1 MTRIKI
7 CGLSRVE
14 DAIAAAAADFIGL
27 VFAPGQRQVSPDKA
41 RRLAEAFRRLSPVPE
56 VVGVFVNSPVD
67 EVNRIANFCLLDRVQ
82 LSGNED
88 GDYCRRIERPI
99 IKVVHV
105 TATTEADHIL
115 GELEAIRRLGLEN
128 EPVYMLDTRISGAF
142 GGSGQVFDWRLA
154 AATAARF
161 PVVIAGGL
169 SPDNVGQLI
178 RQVRP
183 WAVDVSSG
191 VETNSHKDT
200 AKIMNFIAAVRN
212 ADRETEDSS
221 LATG

>member
-7 CGLSRVE
+7 CGLSGVE
-14 DAIAAAAADFIGL
+14 DAIAGADFIGL
-27 VFAPGQRQVSPDKA
+27 VFAPGRRQISPDKA
-41 RRLAEAFRRLSPVPE
+41 RQLAEAFRRLSPVPE

-67 EVNRIANFCLLDRVQ
+67 EVNRTAAYCLLDRVQ

-88 GDYCRRIERPI
+88 GDYCRRIERPL

-105 TATTEADHIL
+105 AATTEAGHIL
-115 GELEAIRRLGLEN
+115 EELEALRRLGLEN
-128 EPVYMLDTRISGAF
+128 EPIYMLDTKTGGAF

-154 AATAARF
+154 AAAAARF

-169 SPDNVGQLI
+169 SPANVGRLI
-178 RQVRP
+178 EQVRP

-191 VETNSHKDT
+191 VETNGLKDT
-200 AKIMNFIAAVRN
+200 AKIREFIEAVRN
-212 ADRETEDSS
+212 ADKETEDSS

>member
-7 CGLSRVE
+7 CGLSRME
-14 DAIAAAAADFIGL
+14 DAIAGADFIGL
-27 VFAPGQRQVSPDKA
+27 VFAPGRRQVSLDKA

-67 EVNRIANFCLLDRVQ
+67 EVNRTAAYCLLDRVQ

-105 TATTEADHIL
+105 AATTEADHIL
-115 GELEAIRRLGLEN
+115 KELEAIRRLELEN
-128 EPVYMLDTRISGAF
+128 DPIYMLDTKTGAAF
-142 GGSGQVFDWRLA
+142 GGSGRVFDWRLA
-154 AATAARF
+154 AAAAARF
-161 PVVIAGGL
+161 PVLIAGGL
-169 SPDNVGQLI
+169 SPANVSRLI
-178 RQVRP
+178 EQVRP

-191 VETNSHKDT
+191 VETNGRKDT
-200 AKIMNFIAAVRN
+200 AKIMNFIEAVRN
-212 ADRETEDSS
+212 ADKETEDSS

>member
-1 MTRIKI
+1 M
-7 CGLSRVE
+7 
-14 DAIAAAAADFIGL
+14 
-27 VFAPGQRQVSPDKA
+27 
-41 RRLAEAFRRLSPVPE
+41 PE

-67 EVNRIANFCLLDRVQ
+67 EVNHTAAYCLLDRVQ

-105 TATTEADHIL
+105 AATTKANHIL
-115 GELEAIRRLGLEN
+115 DELEAIRRLELEN
-128 EPVYMLDTRISGAF
+128 EPIYMLDTKTGGAF
-142 GGSGQVFDWRLA
+142 GGSGRVFDWRLA
-154 AATAARF
+154 AVAAARF

-169 SPDNVGQLI
+169 SPANVSRLI
-178 RQVRP
+178 KQVKP

-191 VETNSHKDT
+191 VETNGHKDA
-200 AKIMNFIAAVRN
+200 AKIREFIEAVRN

>member
-7 CGLSRVE
+7 CGLSGVE
-14 DAIAAAAADFIGL
+14 NSIAGADFIGL
-27 VFAPGQRQVSPDKA
+27 VFAPGRRQVSPDKA
-41 RRLAEAFRRLSPVPE
+41 RQLAEAFRQLSPVPE

-67 EVNRIANFCLLDRVQ
+67 EVNRTATYCNLDRVQ

-105 TATTEADHIL
+105 AATTEADHIL
-115 GELEAIRRLGLEN
+115 EKLEAIRRLGLEN
-128 EPVYMLDTRISGAF
+128 EPIYMLDTKTGAAF
-142 GGSGQVFDWRLA
+142 GGSGRVFDWRLA
-154 AATAARF
+154 AVAAARF

-169 SPDNVGQLI
+169 SPANVSQLI
-178 RQVRP
+178 EQVRP

-191 VETNSHKDT
+191 VETNCHKDA
-200 AKIMNFIAAVRN
+200 AKIREFIEAVRN

>member
-7 CGLSRVE
+7 CGLSGVE
-14 DAIAAAAADFIGL
+14 DAIAGADFIGL
-27 VFAPGQRQVSPDKA
+27 VFAPGRRQISPDKA
-41 RRLAEAFRRLSPVPE
+41 RQLAEAFKRLSPVPE

-67 EVNRIANFCLLDRVQ
+67 EVNRTAAYCLLDRVQ

-88 GDYCRRIERPI
+88 GDYCRRIERPL

-105 TATTEADHIL
+105 AATTEADHIL
-115 GELEAIRRLGLEN
+115 EELEALRRLGLEN
-128 EPVYMLDTRISGAF
+128 EPIYMLDTKTGGAF

-154 AATAARF
+154 AAAAARF

-169 SPDNVGQLI
+169 SPANVGRLI
-178 RQVRP
+178 EQVKP

-191 VETNSHKDT
+191 VETNGLKDA
-200 AKIMNFIAAVRN
+200 AKIMNFIEAVRN
-212 ADRETEDSS
+212 ADKETEDSN

>member
-7 CGLSRVE
+7 CGLSGVE
-14 DAIAAAAADFIGL
+14 DAIAGADFIGL
-27 VFAPGQRQVSPDKA
+27 VFAPGRRQVSPDKA
-41 RRLAEAFRRLSPVPE
+41 RQLAEAFRRLSPVPE

-67 EVNRIANFCLLDRVQ
+67 EVNRTAAYCLLDRVQ

-88 GDYCRRIERPI
+88 GDYCRRIERPL

-105 TATTEADHIL
+105 AATTEADHIL
-115 GELEAIRRLGLEN
+115 EELEALRRLVLEN
-128 EPVYMLDTRISGAF
+128 EPIYMLDTKTGGAF

-154 AATAARF
+154 AAAAARF
-161 PVVIAGGL
+161 LVVIAGGL
-169 SPDNVGQLI
+169 SPANVGRLI
-178 RQVRP
+178 EQVRP

-191 VETNSHKDT
+191 VETNGHKDA
-200 AKIMNFIAAVRN
+200 AKIREFIEAVNN
-212 ADRETEDSS
+212 ADEETENSS

>member
-7 CGLSRVE
+7 CGLSGVE
-14 DAIAAAAADFIGL
+14 DAIAGADFIGL
-27 VFAPGQRQVSPDKA
+27 VFAPGRRQVSPDKA

-67 EVNRIANFCLLDRVQ
+67 EVNRTAAYCLLDKVQ

-88 GDYCRRIERPI
+88 GDYCRRIERPL

-105 TATTEADHIL
+105 AATTEADHIL
-115 GELEAIRRLGLEN
+115 EELEALRRLGLEN
-128 EPVYMLDTRISGAF
+128 EPIYMLDTKTGGAF
-142 GGSGQVFDWRLA
+142 GGSGRVFDWRLA
-154 AATAARF
+154 AVAAARF

-169 SPDNVGQLI
+169 SPSNVSRLI
-178 RQVRP
+178 EQVRP

-191 VETNSHKDT
+191 VETNGHKDA
-200 AKIMNFIAAVRN
+200 AKIREFIKAVRN
-212 ADRETEDSS
+212 ADKETEDSS

>member
-7 CGLSRVE
+7 CGLSGVE
-14 DAIAAAAADFIGL
+14 DAIAGADFIGL
-27 VFAPGQRQVSPDKA
+27 VFAPGRRQISPDKA
-41 RRLAEAFRRLSPVPE
+41 RQLAEAFRRLSPVPE

-67 EVNRIANFCLLDRVQ
+67 EVNRTAAYCLLDRVQ

-88 GDYCRRIERPI
+88 GDYCRRIERPL

-105 TATTEADHIL
+105 AATTEADHIL
-115 GELEAIRRLGLEN
+115 EELEALRRLGLEN
-128 EPVYMLDTRISGAF
+128 EPIYMLDTKTGGAF
-142 GGSGQVFDWRLA
+142 GGSGRVFDWRLA
-154 AATAARF
+154 AAAAARF

-169 SPDNVGQLI
+169 SPANVGRLI
-178 RQVRP
+178 EQVRP

-191 VETNSHKDT
+191 VETNGLKDT
-200 AKIMNFIAAVRN
+200 AKIREFIEAVRN
-212 ADRETEDSS
+212 ADKETEDSS

>member
-7 CGLSRVE
+7 CGLSGVE
-14 DAIAAAAADFIGL
+14 DAIAGADFIGL
-27 VFAPGQRQVSPDKA
+27 VFAPGRRQISLDKA

-67 EVNRIANFCLLDRVQ
+67 EVNRTAAYCLLDRGQ

-105 TATTEADHIL
+105 AATTEADHIL
-115 GELEAIRRLGLEN
+115 EELEALRRLGLEN
-128 EPVYMLDTRISGAF
+128 EPIYMLDTKTGGAF

-154 AATAARF
+154 AAAAARF

-169 SPDNVGQLI
+169 SPANVGRLI
-178 RQVRP
+178 EQVRP

-191 VETNSHKDT
+191 VETNGLKDT
-200 AKIMNFIAAVRN
+200 AKIREFIEAVRN
-212 ADRETEDSS
+212 ADKETEDSS

>member
-7 CGLSRVE
+7 CGLSGVE
-14 DAIAAAAADFIGL
+14 DAIAGADFIGL
-27 VFAPGQRQVSPDKA
+27 VFAPGRRQISPDKA
-41 RRLAEAFRRLSPVPE
+41 RQLAEAFRRLSPVPE

-67 EVNRIANFCLLDRVQ
+67 EVNRTAAYCLLDRVQ
-82 LSGNED
+82 LNGNED
-88 GDYCRRIERPI
+88 GDYCRRIERPL

-105 TATTEADHIL
+105 AATTEADHIL
-115 GELEAIRRLGLEN
+115 EELEALRRLGLEN
-128 EPVYMLDTRISGAF
+128 EPIYMLDTKTGGAF

-154 AATAARF
+154 AAAAARF

-169 SPDNVGQLI
+169 SPANVGRLI
-178 RQVRP
+178 EQVRP

-191 VETNSHKDT
+191 VETNGLKDAT
-200 AKIMNFIAAVRN
+200 KIMNFIEAVRN

>member
-14 DAIAAAAADFIGL
+14 DVSAIAGADFVGL
-27 VFAPGQRQVSPDKA
+27 VFAPGRRQVSLDKA
-41 RRLAEAFRRLSPVPE
+41 RRLAEAIRRLSPVPE

-67 EVNRIANFCLLDRVQ
+67 EVNRTAAYCLLDRVQ

-105 TATTEADHIL
+105 AATIEADYIL
-115 GELEAIRRLGLEN
+115 KELEAIRRLGLEN
-128 EPVYMLDTRISGAF
+128 EPIYMLDTKTGAAF

-154 AATAARF
+154 AAAAARF

-169 SPDNVGQLI
+169 SPANVSRLI
-178 RQVRP
+178 EQVKP

-191 VETNSHKDT
+191 VETNGHKDA
-200 AKIMNFIAAVRN
+200 AKIMNFIEAVRN
-212 ADRETEDSS
+212 ADKETEDSS

>member
-14 DAIAAAAADFIGL
+14 DVTAAAAADFIGL
-27 VFAPGQRQVSPDKA
+27 VFAPGRRQVSPDKA
-41 RRLAEAFRRLSPVPE
+41 QRIAESIRQLSPAPE
-56 VVGVFVNSPVD
+56 VVGVFVNSPPD
-67 EVNRIANFCLLDRVQ
+67 EINRIAYFCHLDKVQ

-99 IKVVHV
+99 IKVVHIS
-105 TATTEADHIL
+105 ATTETGHIL
-115 GELEAIRRLGLEN
+115 DELEVLSRLGLEN
-128 EPVYMLDTRISGAF
+128 EPIYMLDTKTGAAF

-154 AATAARF
+154 GVVAARF
-161 PVVIAGGL
+161 PVVVAGGL
-169 SPDNVGQLI
+169 SSANIGQLL

-191 VETNSHKDT
+191 VETNGRKN
-200 AKIMNFIAAVRN
+200 AIKITDFIEAVRN

>member
-7 CGLSRVE
+7 CGLSGVE
-14 DAIAAAAADFIGL
+14 DAIAGADFIGL
-27 VFAPGQRQVSPDKA
+27 VFAPGRRQVSPDKA

-67 EVNRIANFCLLDRVQ
+67 EVNCTAAYCLLDRVQ

-105 TATTEADHIL
+105 AATTEAGHIL
-115 GELEAIRRLGLEN
+115 EELEAIRRLELEN
-128 EPVYMLDTRISGAF
+128 ETIYMLDTKTGGAF
-142 GGSGQVFDWRLA
+142 GGSGRVFDWRLA
-154 AATAARF
+154 AVAAARF

-169 SPDNVGQLI
+169 SPSNVSQLI
-178 RQVRP
+178 EQVRP

-191 VETNSHKDT
+191 VETNGHKDA
-200 AKIMNFIAAVRN
+200 AKIREFIEAVRN
-212 ADRETEDSS
+212 ADKETEDSS

>member
-7 CGLSRVE
+7 CGLSGVE
-14 DAIAAAAADFIGL
+14 DAIAGADFIGL
-27 VFAPGQRQVSPDKA
+27 VFAPGRRQVSLDKA

-67 EVNRIANFCLLDRVQ
+67 EVNRIAEYCLLDRVQ
-82 LSGNED
+82 LSGNEN

-105 TATTEADHIL
+105 AATTKANYIL
-115 GELEAIRRLGLEN
+115 KELEAIRRLGLEN
-128 EPVYMLDTRISGAF
+128 DPIYMLDTKTGAAF

-154 AATAARF
+154 AVAAARF
-161 PVVIAGGL
+161 PVVVAGGL
-169 SPDNVGQLI
+169 SPANVGRLI

-183 WAVDVSSG
+183 WGVDVSSG
-191 VETNSHKDT
+191 VETNGHKDT
-200 AKIMNFIAAVRN
+200 ARIKDFIEAVRN

>member
-1 MTRIKI
+1 VTKIKI

-27 VFAPGQRQVSPDKA
+27 VFAPGRRQVSPYKA
-41 RRLAEAFRRLSPVPE
+41 RRIAEAVRRFSPAPE
-56 VVGVFVNSPVD
+56 VVGVFVNSPAD
-67 EVNRIANFCLLDRVQ
+67 EVNRIAADCLLDRVQ

-105 TATTEADHIL
+105 AATTEAGHIL
-115 GELEAIRRLGLEN
+115 EELESLRRLGLEN
-128 EPVYMLDTRISGAF
+128 EPVYMLDTKTGVAF
-142 GGSGQVFDWRLA
+142 GGSGRVFDWRLA
-154 AATAARF
+154 SVAAASF
-161 PVVIAGGL
+161 PVVVAGGL
-169 SPDNVGQLI
+169 SAANVGQLI
-178 RQVRP
+178 EQVKP

-191 VETNSHKDT
+191 VETNGQKDA
-200 AKIMNFIAAVRN
+200 AKIREFIEAIRN
-212 ADRETEDSS
+212 ADKEMEDSS

>member
-27 VFAPGQRQVSPDKA
+27 VFTPGRRQVSPDKGRQLA
-41 RRLAEAFRRLSPVPE
+41 KAIRRFSPAPE

-67 EVNRIANFCLLDRVQ
+67 EVNRTAAYCLLDRVQ

-105 TATTEADHIL
+105 AAGTKADHIL
-115 GELEAIRRLGLEN
+115 GELEALRRLGLEN
-128 EPVYMLDTRISGAF
+128 ETIYMLDTKTGAAF
-142 GGSGQVFDWRLA
+142 GGSGRAFDWRLA
-154 AATAARF
+154 AAAAARF
-161 PVVIAGGL
+161 PIVIAGGL
-169 SPDNVGQLI
+169 SPDNIGQLI

-191 VETNSHKDT
+191 VETDGHKDA
-200 AKIMNFIAAVRN
+200 AKIINFIEAVRN